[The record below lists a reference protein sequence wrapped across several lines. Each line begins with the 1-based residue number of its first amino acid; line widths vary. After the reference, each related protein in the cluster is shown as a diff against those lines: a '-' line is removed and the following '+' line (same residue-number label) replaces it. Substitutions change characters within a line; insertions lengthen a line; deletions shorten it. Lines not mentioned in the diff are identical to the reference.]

1 MGLSQ
6 WEFGLLKA
14 NKKNRHTE
22 KYIFQNKFT
31 QSILNRLLY

>member
-14 NKKNRHTE
+14 NKKIDTQKN
-22 KYIFQNKFT
+22 IFFKINLHNQ
-31 QSILNRLLY
+31 Y